1 MFLQET
7 WIDKTT
13 GDFAHGV
20 VGKRNDALMKLL
32 NATRVSKA
40 AVLENLVANPAPAD
54 IVALL
59 AKPRKKVWSGEEV
72 CFGLMTDIYKVVG
85 RRRPIEEG
93 LLMVNLDLPDRYG
106 FDLKVWY
113 ID

>member
-1 MFLQET
+1 
-7 WIDKTT
+7 
-13 GDFAHGV
+13 
-20 VGKRNDALMKLL
+20 
-32 NATRVSKA
+32 VSKV
-40 AVLENLVANPAPAD
+40 AVLANLAANPAPAD

-59 AKPRKKVWSGEEV
+59 AKPRKKVGEGKEV

-85 RRRPIEEG
+85 RRKPIEEG
-93 LLMVNLDLPDRYG
+93 FLMVNLEQPDRYG